1 MTGLIIMGNITKK
14 EQIIV
19 AAASLINKYGYH
31 HVGINLILKELGIPK
46 GSFYN
51 YFESKKDL
59 AVSIIEYHI
68 QNTKRIFYTS
78 TENQRSVEGLKSFF
92 TAYFDTFKD
101 LDYCGGCPIGNLI
114 LELSDQSEKVRNE
127 LLKWIE
133 FLENEIYQI
142 LCAGIESSIDLKSL
156 SSFIVS
162 AFEGAIMKAKA
173 EKNCKALD
181 EFNHIIFEVLINN

>member
-1 MTGLIIMGNITKK
+1 MSIITKK

-19 AAASLINKYGYH
+19 SAAKLINKSGYH
-31 HVGINLILKELGIPK
+31 HVGINSILKELGIPK

-51 YFESKKDL
+51 YFESKEDL
-59 AVSIIEYHI
+59 AVSIIGYHI
-68 QNTKRIFYTS
+68 QNTKKIFYKS
-78 TENQRSVEGLKSFF
+78 TENQHSIEGLKSFF
-92 TAYFDTFKD
+92 TAYFDSFKD

-142 LCAGIESSIDLKSL
+142 LCAESQSSTDLKSL

-162 AFEGAIMKAKA
+162 AFEGVIMKAKA
-173 EKNCKALD
+173 EKNSKALD
-181 EFNHIIFEVLINN
+181 EFHHIIFEVLLNN